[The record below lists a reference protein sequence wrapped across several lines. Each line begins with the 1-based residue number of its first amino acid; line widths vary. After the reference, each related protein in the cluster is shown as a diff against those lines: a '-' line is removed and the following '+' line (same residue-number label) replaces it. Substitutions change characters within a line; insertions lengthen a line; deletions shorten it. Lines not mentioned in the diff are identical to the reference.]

1 VVCLVTAF
9 NVWTKLAARFACV
22 WPRKERG
29 CRSTNCYSLGFPLPT
44 NADAPPVRKVC
55 HNAMFFVPLGL
66 ALNEKRIPQTTE
78 NTEGS
83 K

>member
-1 VVCLVTAF
+1 MDKVGGTLRLRVAEKRTRLS
-9 NVWTKLAARFACV
+9 LDQLLH
-22 WPRKERG
+22 
-29 CRSTNCYSLGFPLPT
+29 LGFPLPT